1 MNEIIKA
8 LAARKSVRSYTDREI
23 SSDCKEQILRAAT
36 EAPTAGNQQMYTIL
50 DITSQE
56 LKDKL
61 SVTCDNQPFIATGKM
76 VLIFCADFHKW
87 YQAFTLAGCSP
98 RRPGPGDFLL
108 AVEDAAIAAQNA
120 VTAAESLGI
129 GSCYIGDILEQ
140 VEIHREL
147 LDLPDYV
154 MPAAMVVY
162 GYPTDQQQNRKKP
175 ERFAPA
181 YIVQENRYHT
191 FSASEHEK
199 WFCERAEREK
209 QTDFSYPSYMD
220 AFCKRKYLSAFSREM
235 SRSVAVYLEKFK
247 HS

>member
-23 SSDCKEQILRAAT
+23 SSDCKEQSLRAAT

-129 GSCYIGDILEQ
+129 GSCYIGDIMENYEL
-140 VEIHREL
+140 HREL
-147 LDLPDYV
+147 LHLPEFV
-154 MPAAMVVY
+154 FPALMLVF
-162 GYPTDQQQNRKKP
+162 GYPTPQQQ
-175 ERFAPA
+175 
-181 YIVQENRYHT
+181 
-191 FSASEHEK
+191 
-199 WFCERAEREK
+199 EREK
-209 QTDFSYPSYMD
+209 PKRAALDFIVHENAYPDFSPEEICQNIADLKGSDFDQWMQR
-220 AFCKRKYLSAFSREM
+220 FCQRKYQSDFSLEM
-235 SRSVAVYLEKFK
+235 SRSVAAALKEFQG
-247 HS
+247 